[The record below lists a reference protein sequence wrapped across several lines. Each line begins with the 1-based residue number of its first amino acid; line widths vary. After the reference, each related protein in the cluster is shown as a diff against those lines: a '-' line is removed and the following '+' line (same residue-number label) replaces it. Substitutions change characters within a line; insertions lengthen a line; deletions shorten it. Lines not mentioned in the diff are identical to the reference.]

1 MAFNSSDAM
10 DHVFGYTC
18 VNDVTARDVQ
28 KRHQQWYL
36 GKSFD
41 GFCPM
46 GPWIVP
52 KDALPEGFDPKRGL
66 PIGTTVN
73 GVRRQRGKTSDMM
86 FDIPHLIA
94 TASRCMTLSVGDV
107 IATGTPAGVPV
118 AMTSPTDS
126 VMHRLAVA
134 IKCGMSNIMSDVLPR
149 CRRTPFT
156 VVPIGSP
163 RFGSKPSGS
172 ASFGTIH
179 GPMGQNPSN
188 DFPRYHCWCRFWTSR
203 AVTSLTQVYPK
214 T

>member
-1 MAFNSSDAM
+1 MYDEMAFNSTDAM

-107 IATGTPAGVPV
+107 IATGTPAGVG
-118 AMTSPTDS
+118 A
-126 VMHRLAVA
+126 
-134 IKCGMSNIMSDVLPR
+134 GMSPKGWLKVGDACEV
-149 CRRTPFT
+149 T
-156 VVPIGSP
+156 VWGV
-163 RFGSKPSGS
+163 
-172 ASFGTIH
+172 GTLR
-179 GPMGQNPSN
+179 NVVVERS
-188 DFPRYHCWCRFWTSR
+188 
-203 AVTSLTQVYPK
+203 
-214 T
+214 